1 MSPVP
6 SFDMSLASQGEERVI
21 KGVRGGEAKKPYPCP
36 HCSLS
41 YKTPGWLTRH
51 VNMAHGQVI
60 DKSSV
65 MEAAVRPDTSPP
77 LKSSN
82 KVKVFN
88 GLSCSL
94 CGAHGKGPGW
104 GEKTLINH
112 WSSAHQTNYKTGLP
126 SRKRKTAL
134 DPSAMN

>member
-6 SFDMSLASQGEERVI
+6 SLDMSLASQGEERVT

-41 YKTPGWLTRH
+41 FKTPGWLTRH

-65 MEAAVRPDTSPP
+65 IETAARPGTSPP
-77 LKSSN
+77 LN
-82 KVKVFN
+82 
-88 GLSCSL
+88 L
-94 CGAHGKGPGW
+94 
-104 GEKTLINH
+104 
-112 WSSAHQTNYKTGLP
+112 QTK
-126 SRKRKTAL
+126 
-134 DPSAMN
+134 